1 MITYTPRSQP
11 PSLMLWNQNIDPNK
25 DPSQKPF
32 VLWRPFIMAWQWLV
46 PPTVAHRDRQS
57 PLARWIAAFVIISIC
72 TTLLLLGIVYARP
85 LKNSYKNMRA
95 ESMVKEARRMAEN
108 DQVVNAVMKAQE
120 AVLFAPESIDA
131 IRLNFEYF
139 TLMKR
144 DTALYFYD
152 KLKEF
157 GALTPADEQMHVRC
171 LLNLGRPKEA
181 SAALEQLM
189 RVEQPSEALMK
200 LAEDVWG
207 QREQNKPLLNVL
219 RIFHEN
225 HPEDKVGA
233 LRFAKVQIASS
244 NPSEVGQGMELLW
257 TLAAQED
264 VLGLQALEFIDSLPS
279 LSPMDADKLIQRLK
293 THPKAG
299 DAHYVAALKREVLQ
313 APERKKAIVMDAVAK
328 YRDKKRD
335 QLLPFVRWLVEQGE
349 FLQVL
354 TILPE
359 EEAKAHQGLLENY
372 LNALTMLQRF
382 NDLERLVNDP
392 KVADI
397 LDPTTVAMFRAHLAY
412 VLKKPA
418 EELRGKL
425 IAAKDAA
432 QANGRYPALLRIA
445 QYGEDRG
452 HFDIAEDAYRLAIKA
467 AQRASAS
474 ARIERE
480 AFTGLIKACEA
491 NQNTESLLQATLHAV
506 QRWPDDNT
514 FIERHLYSS
523 LLAGRNIELSLRGS
537 QNLLKIQPKDHLRKL
552 TVALAFWR
560 LHDIDQAVRYLN
572 YIDLNPLSEGQRA
585 VFAAIANSGGFHDEA
600 AGVIKAI
607 NPKASMLP
615 EERRCYERALEQP
628 SSVVRPQ
635 P

>member
-1 MITYTPRSQP
+1 
-11 PSLMLWNQNIDPNK
+11 MLWNQNIDPSK
-25 DPSQKPF
+25 ETSQKPF
-32 VLWRPFIMAWQWLV
+32 ILWRPFIMAWEWLV

-57 PLARWIAAFVIISIC
+57 PLARWIASFVIISIS
-72 TTLLLLGIVYARP
+72 TALFILGIVYARP

-108 DQVVNAVMKAQE
+108 GQVVNAVMKAQE
-120 AVLFAPESIDA
+120 AYTNAPESVEA

-139 TLMKR
+139 TQMKR

-152 KLKEF
+152 KLKQLEV
-157 GALTPADEQMHVRC
+157 LTPADEQMHVRC
-171 LLNLGRPKEA
+171 LMNLGRPKEA
-181 SAALEQLM
+181 SLMLEKLM

-219 RIFHEN
+219 RN
-225 HPEDKVGA
+225 YTQAHPEDKVGA

-244 NPSEVGQGMELLW
+244 NPSEVGLGMELLW
-257 TLAAQED
+257 TLAAQD
-264 VLGLQALEFIDSLPS
+264 DGLGLQALEFINGLPT
-279 LSPMDADKLIQRLK
+279 LSPADAAKLIQRLK

-299 DAHYVAALKREVLQ
+299 EAHYVAALKREVLL
-313 APERKKAIVMDAVAK
+313 APERKKEIVMDATVK

-354 TILPE
+354 AILSE
-359 EEAKAHQGLLENY
+359 EDAKTHQGLLENY

-382 NDLERLVNDP
+382 SDVERLVYDP

-412 VLKKPA
+412 VLKKPS
-418 EELRGKL
+418 EELRSKL

-432 QANGRYPALLRIA
+432 QANGRYAALLRIA
-445 QYGEDRG
+445 QYGEERG

-474 ARIERE
+474 ANIERQ
-480 AFTGLIKACEA
+480 AFAGLIKACES
-491 NQNTESLLQATLHAV
+491 NQNTESMLVATLNAM

-514 FIERHLYSS
+514 FIERHLYAS
-523 LLAGRNIELSLRGS
+523 LLAGRNIELSLSNS
-537 QNLLKIQPKDHLRKL
+537 QKILRVQPKDNVRKL
-552 TVALAFWR
+552 TVALAHWR
-560 LHDIDQAVRYLN
+560 LQDIQQAVSYLQ
-572 YIDLNPLSEGQRA
+572 YIDLNPLTEGQRA
-585 VFAAIANSGGFHDEA
+585 VFAAIANSGGFHNEA
-600 AGVIKAI
+600 VGVVKAI

-615 EERRCYERALEQP
+615 EERRCFELVMTTP
-628 SSVVRPQ
+628 DSVVRP
-635 P
+635 